1 MLVVGKT
8 SKSGS
13 FGSTFSTK
21 ATLGLRSLREEYSRP
36 QHRKDIPRNLG
47 LIQER
52 AAHLSM
58 DVAGW
63 EEARKLPRFKH
74 LFNSFD
80 ELPPAVFTAA
90 LELTSTETLN
100 GRSLPY
106 DTDVL
111 VLRDNLVA
119 AYKPLVWRIRQL
131 LSNDIDELPAHLV
144 AELVSAW
151 KSWECAWLRNREVHA
166 VEALQPLAKAILALE
181 PMLLSHHKEQL
192 LPWPRVQHQK
202 VVTLRCLE
210 GFMHALGDLAAN
222 VLPSPQR
229 ELDRDPRLMMLM
241 DHVLSLHGAEQVESC
256 ISGLSKT
263 PGVFFPAQQLNGS
276 VPPLLA
282 PMPKKGIGACQ
293 QNDAKDMTLDA
304 YAFRLLGASVG
315 DSLAAQQQTLT
326 PSPNNP
332 KRGGVGRFCNL
343 DSPHKIVSNASSV
356 GESILSQQAA
366 MHAVELLAAFEDVK
380 DLLISLKS
388 TLEYI
393 DPALDHDEKLT
404 FRLRRFERAYRKA
417 KRLFFEPDNLA

>member
-1 MLVVGKT
+1 
-8 SKSGS
+8 
-13 FGSTFSTK
+13 
-21 ATLGLRSLREEYSRP
+21 
-36 QHRKDIPRNLG
+36 
-47 LIQER
+47 
-52 AAHLSM
+52 
-58 DVAGW
+58 VAGW

-74 LFNSFD
+74 LFNSVD

-100 GRSLPY
+100 GRYLPY

-119 AYKPLVWRIRQL
+119 AYKPLVWKIRQL

-151 KSWECAWLRNREVHA
+151 KTWECAWLRNREVHA

-181 PMLLSHHKEQL
+181 PLLLSHHKEQL

-210 GFMHALGDLAAN
+210 GFMHALGDLAAH

-229 ELDRDPRLMMLM
+229 EQDRDPRLLMLM
-241 DHVLSLHGAEQVESC
+241 DHVLSLRGDEQVESC

-263 PGVFFPAQQLNGS
+263 PGVFFPGQQPNGP

-282 PMPKKGIGACQ
+282 PMPKKGALQ

-315 DSLAAQQQTLT
+315 DSLAAQQQKLT
-326 PSPNNP
+326 TSPTNP
-332 KRGGVGRFCNL
+332 KRGSVGRFCNL
-343 DSPHKIVSNASSV
+343 DSSHKLVLNASSV

-366 MHAVELLAAFEDVK
+366 KIAVELLAAFEDVK
-380 DLLISLKS
+380 DLLLSLKS